1 MLVAIDPGTWESG
14 VVKIR
19 HDGRIESEVMENR
32 DLLDMLK
39 GCSHTWEI
47 VIEML
52 HPQGRTNIGRET
64 FETLVWVGRF
74 MEGADRCRVIRV
86 RRDDLR
92 YHWCQDAGANDA
104 AVRQAV
110 LDHFGDKSVAI
121 GTKASPGPLYGVKSH
136 CWQALALGVAYQR
149 GCRSKVDF
157 ENPRKVS

>member
-1 MLVAIDPGTWESG
+1 MLIAIDPGTWESG
-14 VVKIR
+14 VVRLSAAGIASA
-19 HDGRIESEVMENR
+19 EQVENEELLSELHFSPHATEV
-32 DLLDMLK
+32 
-39 GCSHTWEI
+39 

-74 MEGADRCRVIRV
+74 MQAASHCRVTRI

-92 YHWCQDAGANDA
+92 YHWCQDASANDA

-121 GTKASPGPLYGVKSH
+121 GTKANPGPLYGVKSH
-136 CWQALALGVAYQR
+136 CWQALALGVAFQR
-149 GCRSKVDF
+149 GCRSKVVF
-157 ENPRKVS
+157 ENPKQAS